1 MAARLR
7 EVYIRRAMTAV
18 HATLEALRRKPIFLL
33 WLKECRSAIIAL
45 CVHTLFM
52 TVVLGPLVR
61 VVVPRPKAYLGI
73 IRTSHDSYP
82 DVMRWLDIVLW
93 PAGWALVGAF
103 AKSRVK
109 PTLERARRESEALS
123 AQAARAAGEGD
134 LDRSILLLSRAE
146 ALAPDPG
153 RRSQVSEQIRE
164 QRGRRTVIDP
174 VAGVAS
180 PAAIGPGKR
189 IRFVKPLGRGS
200 MGTVH
205 LGEDVVLGRRVAVKE
220 LAGPLARLPEVR
232 ERFLREARA
241 LAQISSPRVVQIF
254 DLYQE
259 GDRQF
264 LAMEL
269 CEGDS
274 LAAKLRETGPLPAQE
289 AARLGAQIAEALASA
304 HARGVIH
311 RDLKPANV
319 LFSGDD
325 IKVADFGLARLGDSA
340 MTREGAV
347 MGTPFYM
354 APEQTRGAAVDA
366 RADLYALGCVLF
378 EMLKGSPPYSG
389 TVQEVLFA
397 HASPAP
403 PPALDPVE
411 IGAPDVLCV
420 LVSRLLAK
428 DPAAR
433 PGAANEVAEAL
444 HAIAAPGPSPQVSVS
459 RRAIPRR
466 SSDAGL

>member
-1 MAARLR
+1 
-7 EVYIRRAMTAV
+7 MTAV
-18 HATLEALRRKPIFLL
+18 LSTLEALRRKPIFLL
-33 WLKECRSAIIAL
+33 WLKECRSAIIAV
-45 CVHTLFM
+45 CVHVLFM

-61 VVVPRPKAYLGI
+61 VVVPKPKAYLGGL

-93 PAGWALVGAF
+93 PAGWALVGAL
-103 AKSRVK
+103 AKSRVQ

-123 AQAARAAGEGD
+123 SLAAQADKDGD

-146 ALAPDPG
+146 ALAPHPEK
-153 RRSQVSEQIRE
+153 RAQVSEQIRE
-164 QRGRRTVIDP
+164 QRGRRTLIDS
-174 VAGVAS
+174 VAGAAS
-180 PAAIGPGKR
+180 SGAIGPGRR
-189 IRFVKPLGRGS
+189 IRLLKPLGRGA

-220 LAGPLARLPEVR
+220 LAGPLATLPEVR

-254 DLYQE
+254 DLFQD

-274 LAAKLRETGPLPAQE
+274 LAARLRETGSLPAQE

-319 LFSGDD
+319 LFSGND

-378 EMLKGSPPYSG
+378 EMLQGSPPYSG

-397 HASPAP
+397 HASPSP
-403 PPALDPVE
+403 PPALDPAG
-411 IGAPDVLCV
+411 IGAPQELCA
-420 LVSRLLAK
+420 LVANLLAK
-428 DPAAR
+428 DPALR
-433 PGAANEVAEAL
+433 PGAAKEVAEAL
-444 HAIAAPGPSPQVSVS
+444 HAMARPLASP
-459 RRAIPRR
+459 RTA
-466 SSDAGL
+466 SSGG

>member
-1 MAARLR
+1 
-7 EVYIRRAMTAV
+7 
-18 HATLEALRRKPIFLL
+18 
-33 WLKECRSAIIAL
+33 
-45 CVHTLFM
+45 
-52 TVVLGPLVR
+52 
-61 VVVPRPKAYLGI
+61 
-73 IRTSHDSYP
+73 
-82 DVMRWLDIVLW
+82 
-93 PAGWALVGAF
+93 
-103 AKSRVK
+103 
-109 PTLERARRESEALS
+109 
-123 AQAARAAGEGD
+123 
-134 LDRSILLLSRAE
+134 
-146 ALAPDPG
+146 
-153 RRSQVSEQIRE
+153 
-164 QRGRRTVIDP
+164 
-174 VAGVAS
+174 
-180 PAAIGPGKR
+180 
-189 IRFVKPLGRGS
+189 
-200 MGTVH
+200 
-205 LGEDVVLGRRVAVKE
+205 
-220 LAGPLARLPEVR
+220 LPEVR

>member
-1 MAARLR
+1 
-7 EVYIRRAMTAV
+7 MTAV
-18 HATLEALRRKPIFLL
+18 LSTLEALRRKPIFLL
-33 WLKECRSAIIAL
+33 WLKECRSAIIAV
-45 CVHTLFM
+45 CVHVLFM

-61 VVVPRPKAYLGI
+61 VVVPKPKAYLGGL

-82 DVMRWLDIVLW
+82 GVMRWLDIVLW
-93 PAGWALVGAF
+93 PAGWALVGAL
-103 AKSRVK
+103 AKSRVQ

-123 AQAARAAGEGD
+123 SLAAQADRDGD

-146 ALAPDPG
+146 AVAPDPEK
-153 RRSQVSEQIRE
+153 RLQVSEQIRE
-164 QRGRRTVIDP
+164 QRGRKTLIDS
-174 VAGVAS
+174 VAGAAS
-180 PAAIGPGKR
+180 SGAIGPGRR
-189 IRFVKPLGRGS
+189 IRLLKPLGRGA

-205 LGEDVVLGRRVAVKE
+205 LGEDIVLGRYVAVKE
-220 LAGPLARLPEVR
+220 LAGPLATLPEVR
-232 ERFLREARA
+232 QRFVREARA

-274 LAAKLRETGPLPAQE
+274 LAAKLRATGPLPAQE

-319 LFSGDD
+319 LFSGNDV
-325 IKVADFGLARLGDSA
+325 KVADFGLARLGDSA

-354 APEQTRGAAVDA
+354 APEQTRGASVDA

-378 EMLKGSPPYSG
+378 EMLQGSPPYSG

-403 PPALDPVE
+403 PPALDPAG
-411 IGAPDVLCV
+411 IGAPEELCA

-433 PGAANEVAEAL
+433 PGAASEVAEAL
-444 HAIAAPGPSPQVSVS
+444 HAIAPPLASPRTAS
-459 RRAIPRR
+459 RR
-466 SSDAGL
+466 G

>member
-1 MAARLR
+1 
-7 EVYIRRAMTAV
+7 
-18 HATLEALRRKPIFLL
+18 
-33 WLKECRSAIIAL
+33 
-45 CVHTLFM
+45 
-52 TVVLGPLVR
+52 
-61 VVVPRPKAYLGI
+61 
-73 IRTSHDSYP
+73 
-82 DVMRWLDIVLW
+82 
-93 PAGWALVGAF
+93 
-103 AKSRVK
+103 
-109 PTLERARRESEALS
+109 
-123 AQAARAAGEGD
+123 
-134 LDRSILLLSRAE
+134 
-146 ALAPDPG
+146 
-153 RRSQVSEQIRE
+153 
-164 QRGRRTVIDP
+164 VIDP
-174 VAGVAS
+174 VVSAAS
-180 PAAIGPGKR
+180 PAAIGPGRR
-189 IRFVKPLGRGS
+189 IRLVKPLGRGA

-220 LAGPLARLPEVR
+220 LAGPLAGLPEVR

-403 PPALDPVE
+403 PPVLDPAE
-411 IGAPDVLCV
+411 IGASDELCV

-444 HAIAAPGPSPQVSVS
+444 HAIAAPGSSPQVSAS
-459 RRAIPRR
+459 RRVIPRR
-466 SSDAGL
+466 PSDAGL